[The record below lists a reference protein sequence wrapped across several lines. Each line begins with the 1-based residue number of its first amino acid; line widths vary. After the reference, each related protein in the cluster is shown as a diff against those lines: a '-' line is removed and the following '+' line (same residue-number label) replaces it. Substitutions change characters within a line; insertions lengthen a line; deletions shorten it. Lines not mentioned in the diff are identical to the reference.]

1 MNAAVGADERL
12 VVMLEARISEFE
24 RRMRQAEGRG
34 TRTYQG
40 LRRGSGQ
47 ATRQMESDMV
57 RATGRINQALAST
70 SSKIGS
76 FGKAFVGG
84 AIVGAAT
91 VAVASLTQNLG
102 QTVKTVAELGD
113 QAKRAGVSVTAL
125 QELKFVGDQNRI
137 GIDQIVDG
145 LKEMSLRAD
154 EFVTT
159 GAGSAAE
166 SFKRL
171 GYDSKSLAR
180 DLEDPSALFLELI
193 GRMGELDTAAQ
204 IRVSDELFGGGAG
217 ERFAEL
223 IGQGKDA
230 LEATIQLAHET
241 GAIMDEELIA
251 KAQEL
256 DRRWA
261 ALQTRTSTFFK
272 TFAVDIADAGLKL
285 VTLRTDV
292 DDLFRS
298 RDQATGILGP
308 GVIEELDATSGA
320 ADANAVVIGQLRGQ
334 YEALGDQSLSLAPQ
348 LEMAA
353 LTLRSFG
360 DADAATELAAVAAEM
375 RELTGE
381 MSDGTIE
388 AEDFEGQLQALVDR
402 ADTAF
407 TALDDID
414 RVQFSG
420 VISGIGSIGTALT
433 TAIGLARS
441 LRASLPGA
449 APNGV
454 AAPVTVAKDVG
465 SFWDDPANMN
475 LANPRTTP
483 VLTSIPRPQAAPNDP
498 DFGMPPLPKDT
509 PKGGSKGG
517 SSKAAGGKKDRDE
530 FADTLKRLQEETAAL
545 EAEAASLLLV
555 AASGEDYGD
564 ALEYARTRAELLT
577 AAQEAGKAI
586 TPELMAQIEG
596 LAQSYVTA
604 GLEAEAAADK
614 MQQIEEQ
621 TRRGEEALSGMFGS
635 IVDGS
640 MSAKDA
646 VISLLA
652 EIAKA
657 QFIKGAMGMPG
668 IGSASSFI
676 GGLLS
681 FDGGGSTRSGSR
693 SGGLDGKG
701 GFMAML
707 HPDETV
713 IDHTKGQSAL
723 VPSIAAGSQQAQQA
737 SPQSMHITVGVSA
750 DNNGNLMP
758 FVQSVASKVAGN
770 ATEAGLKQYH
780 KMQIRQAKVSG

>member
-1 MNAAVGADERL
+1 MNAGIGADERL

-76 FGKAFVGG
+76 FGKAFIGG

-91 VAVASLTQNLG
+91 VAIASLTQNLG

-137 GIDQIVDG
+137 GIDQMVDG
-145 LKEMSLRAD
+145 LKELNLRAD

-171 GYDSKSLAR
+171 GYDAKSLAR

-375 RELTGE
+375 RTLTGE
-381 MSDGTIE
+381 MSDGTVE
-388 AEDFEGQLQALVDR
+388 AEDFEGQLEALVDR
-402 ADTAF
+402 ASAAF
-407 TALDDID
+407 SAIDDID

-420 VISGIGSIGTALT
+420 VIAGIGSIGTALS

-454 AAPVTVAKDVG
+454 AGPVTVAKDAG

-475 LANPRTTP
+475 LVNPRTTP
-483 VLTSIPRPQAAPNDP
+483 ALTSIPRPQAAPNSP
-498 DFGMPPLPKDT
+498 DFGMPPLPEDVAT
-509 PKGGSKGG
+509 GGSKGSSKSG
-517 SSKAAGGKKDRDE
+517 SSKSAGSKKDRDE
-530 FADTLKRLQEETAAL
+530 FAETLKALQQETAAL
-545 EAEAASLLLV
+545 EAEAASLVLV
-555 AASGEDYGD
+555 ATSGKDYGD

-586 TPELMAQIEG
+586 TPELMTQIEG
-596 LAQSYVTA
+596 LAQGYVTA
-604 GLEAEAAADK
+604 GLEAEAAAEK
-614 MQQIEEQ
+614 MQRIEEQ
-621 TRRGEEALSGMFGS
+621 SKRGEEALSGMFGS
-635 IVDGS
+635 IIDGS

-646 VISLLA
+646 VIKLLA
-652 EIAKA
+652 EIAKV
-657 QFIKGAMGMPG
+657 QIMKGVMGMPG
-668 IGSASSFI
+668 MSA
-676 GGLLS
+676 L
-681 FDGGGSTRSGSR
+681 
-693 SGGLDGKG
+693 SGGLGSMFGFATGGYTGTGRRDQVAGVVHGGEYVFSKQAVDRIGVAQLEGLHKG
-701 GFMAML
+701 ARGFMS
-707 HPDETV
+707 
-713 IDHTKGQSAL
+713 GGL
-723 VPSIAAGSQQAQQA
+723 VPGCEGGAEVF
-737 SPQSMHITVGVSA
+737 ITK
-750 DNNGNLMP
+750 DE
-758 FVQSVASKVAGN
+758 K
-770 ATEAGLKQYH
+770 
-780 KMQIRQAKVSG
+780 